1 MNHKKIS
8 LLIVSFLITGTI
20 LAQDDK
26 GVIVHKD
33 PRADQLVKKQI
44 ELNELN
50 TRDARRFVQGYR
62 ILIISTNDRNQANNA
77 KTKIYKNF
85 PELKAYL
92 SYQAPYYK
100 LRVGNFVT
108 PKDADVYLKKIQLYF
123 PATVYIIRDMIEVN
137 PDKSAELN

>member
-1 MNHKKIS
+1 MKLTLVFCFC
-8 LLIVSFLITGTI
+8 LLASKL

-33 PRADQLVKKQI
+33 PRADLLVKKQI
-44 ELNELN
+44 EVNELN
-50 TRDARRFVQGYR
+50 TRDARRYVQGYR
-62 ILIISTNDRNQANNA
+62 ILIISSNDRNQANDA
-77 KTKIYKNF
+77 KTKVYKNF

-100 LRVGNFVT
+100 LKVGNFT
-108 PKDADVYLKKIQLYF
+108 NTKDAEVYLKKIQLYF
-123 PATVYIIRDMIEVN
+123 PATVYIIRDMIVVN

>member
-1 MNHKKIS
+1 MKLTLVFCFC
-8 LLIVSFLITGTI
+8 LLAGKL

-33 PRADQLVKKQI
+33 SRADLLVKKQI
-44 ELNELN
+44 EINELN
-50 TRDARRFVQGYR
+50 TRDARRYEQGYR
-62 ILIISTNDRNQANNA
+62 ILIISSNDRNQANEA
-77 KTKIYKNF
+77 KTKVYKNF

-100 LRVGNFVT
+100 LKVGNFANT
-108 PKDADVYLKKIQLYF
+108 KDAEVYLKKIQLYF